1 VYSGVPA
8 SMVGREQEIEV
19 GPMSGRS
26 NVIYWLERRGLRRP
40 MSEWTASWRR
50 RKRVNGDR
58 RRNPGC
64 AANDVTGSFADRD
77 RRRAGAAGLIVADI
91 L

>member
-8 SMVGREQEIEV
+8 SMVGREQTIEV

-26 NVIYWLERRGLRRP
+26 NVVYWLERRGIEATEERVEKIFNQAKTSSTVLT
-40 MSEWTASWRR
+40 EEEI
-50 RKRVNGDR
+50 RK
-58 RRNPGC
+58 
-64 AANDVTGSFADRD
+64 
-77 RRRAGAAGLIVADI
+77 L